1 MISISSPRVNNEN
14 TRTIVQE
21 EVALLAEDFDI
32 KTAGGLTEAE
42 AAKLLKEVGYNELP
56 STKPRSA

>member
-1 MISISSPRVNNEN
+1 M
-14 TRTIVQE
+14 
-21 EVALLAEDFDI
+21 ADDFDI

-56 STKPRSA
+56 STKPRSAFAIAFEVTQFVTIKFSDLLLFP